1 MAIAFNHLPV
11 LYNEVIELLAPKS
24 NGIYIDGTV
33 GGGGHAWGILEKS
46 APTGKLLAL
55 DQDSEACLAAA
66 AKLAE
71 FGDRVVIKQANFSDM
86 AEIAPENDISNVDGI
101 LLDLGV
107 SSYQLDEPSRGFSYM
122 NNAPLDMRMNKDNE
136 LSAYLL
142 VNRYSEAEL
151 RRIIQ
156 QYGEERWA
164 ARIAKFIVTE
174 RQNNLINTT
183 EELVTVIKKAIP
195 AAAREKDQHPAKRTF
210 QALRIAVN
218 GELDQL
224 AKGIEAACSILKPGG
239 RVAVITFHSLEDRLV
254 KEKFKIMSSEC
265 ICPPHIPVCI
275 CNHHASLKLINR
287 RPITASAEEL
297 VTNHRS
303 RSAKLRVVEKL

>member
-24 NGIYIDGTV
+24 NGIYIDGTA

-46 APTGKLLAL
+46 SPTGKLLAL

-71 FGDRVVIKQANFSDM
+71 FSDRVIIKQANFSDM
-86 AEIAPENDISNVDGI
+86 AEIAAENGINNVDGI

-122 NNAPLDMRMNKDNE
+122 HNAPLDMRMNKDNE

-174 RQNNLINTT
+174 RQNSPINTT
-183 EELVTVIKKAIP
+183 EDLVAVIKKAIP

-218 GELDQL
+218 GELDEL
-224 AKGIEAACSILKPGG
+224 SKGIEIACSILKPGG
-239 RVAVITFHSLEDRLV
+239 RLAVITFHSLEDRLV